1 MRNISGVTLIEML
14 FGVAVVAILA
24 GLAAPGFHQSLRATA
39 VRAATYELLAG
50 LQQTRGSSIIESLP
64 GLLCPS
70 DSAGNC
76 LPAATPASYWRWSIE
91 AVGRPSLLE
100 PHALP
105 DGIVARA
112 SRSPVRFW
120 PNAVNASTST
130 LTICDVQG
138 IAPPRAIVVNVSG
151 RARIT
156 NAAVSACR

>member
-1 MRNISGVTLIEML
+1 MRNDAGVTLLEML
-14 FGVAVVAILA
+14 FGMAVVAIVA
-24 GLAAPGFHQSLRATA
+24 GLAAPGFHQTLRATA

-50 LQQTRGSSIIESLP
+50 LQHTRGSSIVQSQP

-70 DSAGNC
+70 DVAGNC
-76 LPAATPASYWRWSIE
+76 LPAATSASFWRWSLE
-91 AVGRPSLLE
+91 AAGRPSALE

-105 DGIVARA
+105 EGIVARS

-120 PNAVNASTST
+120 PHALNASTAT

-138 IAPPRAIVVNVSG
+138 IAPPRAIVVSVTG

-156 NAAVSACR
+156 EAEVSACG